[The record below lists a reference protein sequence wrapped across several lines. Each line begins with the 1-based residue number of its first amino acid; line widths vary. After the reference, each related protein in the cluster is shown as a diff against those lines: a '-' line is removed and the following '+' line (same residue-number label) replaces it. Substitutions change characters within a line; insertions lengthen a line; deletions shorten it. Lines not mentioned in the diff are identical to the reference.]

1 MNASEQ
7 YHIRAARLDDTHAI
21 AALFQSE
28 IPVWQRMTSGGGVES
43 LPHTAL
49 TIYERWTHGGP
60 WMSDETAAIHLSR
73 LLRGAGMTLLAEST
87 STGQVAAYAELYPGD
102 EPEPLGAHL
111 HLGRL
116 VYQSDAQAQLLL
128 RALIDLAQSSGG
140 KLTVSLPTG
149 VADDKAGLYRD
160 LRLSPL
166 VSVQRYHLPARTGQG
181 FYKVNEHPGSSA
193 AQIDGWHMPV
203 GRLESA
209 RQHWEELWPRTWE
222 ILPEMNARRIHR
234 LAISASGHE
243 AFICC
248 YQQLNPRSADVYVWS
263 ARTLSPPLLTAIRD
277 WAHRQNYR
285 TLSCVVTPDGAKI
298 LGTEAEPDPVS
309 RTIYNIKR

>member
-21 AALFQSE
+21 AVLFQNQ
-28 IPVWQRMTSGGGVES
+28 IPVWQRMTPGGGVES
-43 LPHTAL
+43 LPYDAL

-87 STGQVAAYAELYPGD
+87 SSGEITAYAELYPGD
-102 EPEPLGAHL
+102 EPEPFGAHL
-111 HLGRL
+111 HLGQLIWRE
-116 VYQSDAQAQLLL
+116 DHQAQILL

-149 VADDKAGLYRD
+149 VSDDTAGLYRD
-160 LRLSPL
+160 LRLEPL
-166 VSVQRYHLPARTGQG
+166 STVQRYHLPARTGQG
-181 FYKVNEHPGSSA
+181 FYKVNEHPQSSA
-193 AQIDGWHMPV
+193 AQVDGWQMPV

-222 ILPEMNARRIHR
+222 ILPETNNRQIHR

-243 AFICC
+243 AFLCC
-248 YQQLNPRSADVYVWS
+248 KQQINPRSADVYVWS
-263 ARTLSPPLLTAIRD
+263 ARKLSPPLLTAIRD
-277 WAHRQNYR
+277 WAHRHNYR
-285 TLSCVVTPDGAKI
+285 TLSCVVTAEGAKI
-298 LGTEAEPDPVS
+298 LGAEAEADPVS
-309 RTIYNIKR
+309 RTTYSVKR